1 MAGSR
6 YFGPRAPEGKE
17 ENWVKTVPGKGWFAI
32 TRLYGPEQAFF
43 DRSWIPG
50 DFEKLN
56 QAGR

>member
-1 MAGSR
+1 M
-6 YFGPRAPEGKE
+6 
-17 ENWVKTVPGKGWFAI
+17 KTVPGKGWFAI
-32 TRLYGPEQAFF
+32 IRLYGPEQAFF